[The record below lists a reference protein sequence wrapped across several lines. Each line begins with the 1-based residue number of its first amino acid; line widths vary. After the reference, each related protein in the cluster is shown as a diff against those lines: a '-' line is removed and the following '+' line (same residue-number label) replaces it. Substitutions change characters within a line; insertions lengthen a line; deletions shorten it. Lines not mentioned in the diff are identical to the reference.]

1 MPGRVRRLD
10 RHYVRLS
17 SHTLAHVEHL
27 ARLAGVSSSDVINY
41 VLSEVFEG
49 GLPAAD
55 RAGVPPTPPIAPA
68 VSSRRRPAEV
78 IPITRRHRVEAG
90 RAEPVTIQD
99 QADLRERASEARRL
113 ALGARERA
121 AAARGRVD
129 SAQERARQAL
139 SRSDPV
145 S

>member
-27 ARLAGVSSSDVINY
+27 ARLAGVSSSDVIHY

-55 RAGVPPTPPIAPA
+55 RADVSPTPPIAPA
-68 VSSRRRPAEV
+68 VPSRRRPAEV

-90 RAEPVTIQD
+90 RAEPVIPD
-99 QADLRERASEARRL
+99 HAGLRERASEVRRL
-113 ALGARERA
+113 AREARERA
-121 AAARGRVD
+121 AAARGRAD

-145 S
+145 F